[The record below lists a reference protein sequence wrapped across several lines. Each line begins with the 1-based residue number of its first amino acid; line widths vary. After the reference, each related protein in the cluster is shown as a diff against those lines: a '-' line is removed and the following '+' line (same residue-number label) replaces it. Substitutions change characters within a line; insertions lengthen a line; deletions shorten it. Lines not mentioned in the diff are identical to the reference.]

1 MSIATDLEQ
10 FIVSEI
16 VRGRGIDAIAPDD
29 DLLATGIVDSHGVME
44 VVGEIER
51 RYGIVVVDD
60 DLTPENFRSLASI
73 ETYVTAKQG
82 S

>member
-1 MSIATDLEQ
+1 MSVATDLEQ

-51 RYGIVVVDD
+51 RYAIVVADD

-73 ETYVTAKQG
+73 EAYVTAKQG
-82 S
+82 G